1 MFRYHPSLYLPPSL
15 TASMALTFVYLIPY
29 MILSMLLLSSLRPFF
44 PSLHQLSLEELCR
57 GLLYELTTISVW
69 GGLGRRGSRGLQ
81 LALAVYNLV
90 VNTNYVTWL
99 YFDFYSRLQ
108 AGEEFTLWQNIQL
121 GEAFPVYC
129 ITITACGIVAYIL
142 AIFQIFVV

>member
-29 MILSMLLLSSLRPFF
+29 MILSMLLLSSLRAFF
-44 PSLHQLSLEELCR
+44 PTLRQLSLEELCR
-57 GLLYELTTISVW
+57 GLLYELTTISIW
-69 GGLGRRGSRGLQ
+69 GGLGRQGSRGLQ
-81 LALAVYNLV
+81 LGVAVYNLV

-99 YFDFYSRLQ
+99 YFDYYNRLQ

-129 ITITACGIVAYIL
+129 NTITACGIVAYIL